1 MRAKDFLQ
9 RVGKIDRLILNKTD
23 EIERWRTLAE
33 STTAPISG
41 DRVQSSSDQQKM
53 ANAVINMVTIEDEL
67 TAEIDQLKQAR
78 RDVIAVIE
86 KLNANQ
92 YDIMHKIYIQ
102 GMTFQQVAD
111 LKGRTRGAI
120 SNMHRKAI
128 KNVQAILGG
137 RDNGKVTVK
146 KRVVG
151 AR

>member
-23 EIERWRTLAE
+23 EIERWRTMAE

-128 KNVQAILGG
+128 KNVQAILDG

>member
-23 EIERWRTLAE
+23 EIERWRTMAE

-53 ANAVINMVTIEDEL
+53 ANAVINMVTIDDEL

-128 KNVQAILGG
+128 KNVQAILDG